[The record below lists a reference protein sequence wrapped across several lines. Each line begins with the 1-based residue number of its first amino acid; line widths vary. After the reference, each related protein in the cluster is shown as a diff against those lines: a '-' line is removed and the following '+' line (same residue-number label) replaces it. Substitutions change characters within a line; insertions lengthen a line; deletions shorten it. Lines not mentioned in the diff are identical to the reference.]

1 MSKKALLFGGIGTL
15 LECSELQRDA
25 FNLAFA
31 EAGLDWCWERE
42 DYRSMLAV
50 PGGTKR
56 ILRYAAAVGA
66 VGAAD
71 VDEAVAANLHA
82 AKTRYFHERL
92 RKGGLSPRTGVSRL
106 IDEARG
112 SGISLGYATTTDAE
126 TAVLVLE
133 SVGIAPSWFDAIC
146 HRDLVAEAKPSPA
159 VYRYC
164 LEAMG
169 VDATSAIAIEDSE
182 SGLQAATAAGIAC
195 VVTPGENT
203 GYQRFEGAALV
214 LDGLGDLALP
224 GDQVAAGTS
233 GEDRVFSL
241 ASWFASVGEHAA

>member
-31 EAGLDWCWERE
+31 EAGLGWRWERE
-42 DYRSMLAV
+42 DYRFMLEV
-50 PGGTKR
+50 PGGTRR

-66 VGAAD
+66 AHI
-71 VDEAVAANLHA
+71 DEAVAANLHA
-82 AKTRYFHERL
+82 AKTRHFHERL
-92 RKGGLSPRTGVSRL
+92 RKGGLSPRAGVSRL

-112 SGISLGYATTTDAE
+112 SGIGLGYATATDAE
-126 TAVLVLE
+126 TAGLVLE
-133 SVGIAPSWFDAIC
+133 SVGIAPSWFDVTC
-146 HRDLVAEAKPSPA
+146 HRDLVSEAKPSPA
-159 VYRYC
+159 VYHYC
-164 LEAMG
+164 LDAMG

-182 SGLQAATAAGIAC
+182 SGLRAATAAGIAC

-203 GYQRFEGAALV
+203 GDQRFESAALV
-214 LDGLGDLALP
+214 LDGLDDLALS
-224 GDQVAAGTS
+224 GDKFPAGS
-233 GEDRVFSL
+233 SDEDRVFSL